1 MLKRHKG
8 RGQEGI
14 LEEEEEDKS
23 VAWGVFLFSSLAK
36 GSPQDSLE
44 YLGGGVQLI
53 ECRYVLGTVKEFIN
67 SKLK

>member
-36 GSPQDSLE
+36 VSPQDSLE
-44 YLGGGVQLI
+44 YLGGGAVNRI
-53 ECRYVLGTVKEFIN
+53 SISFRYSEKIY
-67 SKLK
+67 